1 MIQPDTRRRMTRE
14 DVQLA
19 IRVMARGAGGTTGD
33 AREDE
38 RALEARLADEGLDA
52 VLDDPRLPTALLHD
66 PLGALASLRLL
77 TYVTI
82 RSALVRMGEED
93 RVLSDYAAAVVLA
106 FGPRGRAERC
116 SEADDELYDT
126 LADLLRDAESR
137 DARRAYLVRAHL
149 GNYALWLSGL
159 FPDYIEHRRWRRGGP
174 HLEYYEEMG
183 KRGFAM
189 AAEHPA
195 ARQQGMAGLYS
206 AMAERFATLRLAL
219 TLFSDG
225 LLFPDVHT
233 PERLMRQVRDETRWR
248 WRS

>member
-1 MIQPDTRRRMTRE
+1 MIQPDTRRQMTRE

-19 IRVMARGAGGTTGD
+19 IRVMARRAGGTTGD

-38 RALEARLADEGLDA
+38 RELEARLADEGLDA
-52 VLDDPRLPTALLHD
+52 VLDDPRLPIALMRE

-77 TYVTI
+77 TYVMV
-82 RSALVRMGEED
+82 RQALVRLGEED
-93 RVLSDYAAAVVLA
+93 RVISDYAAAVVLA
-106 FGPRGRAERC
+106 FGARRRAERC
-116 SEADDELYDT
+116 SETDDALYDT

-137 DARRAYLVRAHL
+137 DPRRAFLVRTHL

-174 HLEYYEEMG
+174 HLEYYEAMG

-195 ARQQGMAGLYS
+195 ARQRGMADLYG
-206 AMAERFATLRLAL
+206 AMAERFETLRVAL
-219 TLFSDG
+219 TVFSDG
-225 LLFPDVHT
+225 LLFPAVHT

-248 WRS
+248 WRD

>member
-1 MIQPDTRRRMTRE
+1 MIQPDTRRQMTRE

-19 IRVMARGAGGTTGD
+19 IRVMTRAAGGTTGD

-38 RALEARLADEGLDA
+38 RALEERLSDEGLDA
-52 VLDDPRLPTALLHD
+52 VLDDPRLPTALLQD

-77 TYVTI
+77 TYVLV

-93 RVLSDYAAAVVLA
+93 RVISDYSAAVVLA
-106 FGPRGRAERC
+106 FGARGRAQRC
-116 SEADDELYDT
+116 SDADDELYDT

-137 DARRAYLVRAHL
+137 DPRRAFLVRTHL

-195 ARQQGMAGLYS
+195 ARQQGMAELYG
-206 AMAERFATLRLAL
+206 AMAERFATLRVAL
-219 TLFSDG
+219 TLFSDR
-225 LLFPDVHT
+225 LMFPGVHT
-233 PERLMRQVRDETRWR
+233 PERLMRQARDETRWR
-248 WRS
+248 WRN